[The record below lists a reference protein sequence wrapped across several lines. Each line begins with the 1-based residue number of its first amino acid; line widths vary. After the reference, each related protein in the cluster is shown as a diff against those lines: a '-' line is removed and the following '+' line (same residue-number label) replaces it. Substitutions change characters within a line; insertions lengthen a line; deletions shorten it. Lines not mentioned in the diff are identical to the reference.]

1 MTEVLSCSESSLQ
14 AGEPLAASA
23 SVADRWLLVE
33 VRGAWGRD
41 ALTDSG
47 LSSTVHAYLSG
58 FPGKV
63 ILIRRPD
70 RRRGV
75 TVVHAIAGEAIGE
88 AVRQELESLE
98 LLPDIDLSRGRAR
111 GRCGRARVC
120 ARASGRLLCAPRRAA
135 LRRAAAGYPAR
146 ATLAGLASRWASI
159 RSKCRRRAP
168 GPPVRARS
176 DRPCRGARPLDR
188 RRPHPL
194 DLYRGRTIY
203 PQPVQAAELLVRT
216 VTGHDGIADLR
227 LVSHDPGRVT
237 FSTPSGVLTAHVEER
252 PGPTVPA
259 SCGATPEPT
268 SGWAAS
274 LDL

>member
-1 MTEVLSCSESSLQ
+1 MTEVLSCSDSSLQ

-47 LSSTVHAYLSG
+47 LSSKVHAYLGG

-88 AVRQELESLE
+88 AVRQELQSLE
-98 LLPDIDLSRGRAR
+98 LLPDIDLSRGERVDGAVVL
-111 GRCGRARVC
+111 VC
-120 ARASGRLLCAPRRAA
+120 AHGRRDACCARLGGRLFDA
-135 LRRAAAGYPAR
+135 LLPAIPPAR
-146 ATLAGLASRWASI
+146 LWQASHLGGHRFAPNVVVVPQGLQFGRVPI
-159 RSKCRRRAP
+159 DRA
-168 GPPVRARS
+168 VELARS
-176 DRPCRGARPLDR
+176 IDAGRI
-188 RRPHPL
+188 PL